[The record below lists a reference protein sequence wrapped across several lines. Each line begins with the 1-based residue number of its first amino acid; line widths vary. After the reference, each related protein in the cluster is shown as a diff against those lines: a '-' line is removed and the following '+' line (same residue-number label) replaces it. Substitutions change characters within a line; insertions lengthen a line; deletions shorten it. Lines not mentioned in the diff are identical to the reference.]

1 MSEPME
7 ATTVAN
13 ARTVRPR
20 RMIPSPKVCAIRP
33 DRFQPRRGRMKPSS
47 IAQGPDVL
55 PVTAAC
61 EPYGNSYAMVV
72 HMARRQVLVQLDD
85 ARLAALDRLAGVR
98 TESRSS
104 VIRQALDLYL
114 ESIDEGIAD
123 LRYADA
129 YRRIPEDLD
138 ELAGL
143 RSLGVAAWPER

>member
-1 MSEPME
+1 
-7 ATTVAN
+7 
-13 ARTVRPR
+13 
-20 RMIPSPKVCAIRP
+20 
-33 DRFQPRRGRMKPSS
+33 MKPSS